1 MRCNIY
7 MDLHMHTLT
16 SNVPTSRACTMSL
29 VHTREKPKRGHNP
42 QPVTAKC
49 CRALLLSDKMEIN
62 YTTHPLFFRLLFK
75 IIKLE
80 IINRYLVHIIVL
92 HVTQLKSERCT
103 VSNLRLQFWAVH
115 ISLCTYFSESC
126 ITGKSAIEC

>member
-1 MRCNIY
+1 

-16 SNVPTSRACTMSL
+16 SNIPTSRACTMSL

-62 YTTHPLFFRLLFK
+62 YTTTSTFLSSTFQDNKTGDNKSIFGSY
-75 IIKLE
+75 
-80 IINRYLVHIIVL
+80 NRA
-92 HVTQLKSERCT
+92 TCNT
-103 VSNLRLQFWAVH
+103 
-115 ISLCTYFSESC
+115 
-126 ITGKSAIEC
+126 IEK